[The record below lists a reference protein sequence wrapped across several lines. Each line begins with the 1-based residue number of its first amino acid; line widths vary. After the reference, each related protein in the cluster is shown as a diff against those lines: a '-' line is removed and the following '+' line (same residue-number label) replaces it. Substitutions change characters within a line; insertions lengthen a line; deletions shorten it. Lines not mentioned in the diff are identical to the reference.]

1 VVGIPDDDHVVVHLL
16 QLLLGNLER
25 VRGGVELVGLEALI
39 AEPDVERLF
48 VGLTGAPPLV
58 TRQFPGGSNLVRQ
71 NSAAPKATMK
81 RHQIINWQ
89 WACIK
94 SPQLLT
100 CSELTSGIVLLSTC
114 AEAALVVTVLRAA
127 MDTA

>member
-1 VVGIPDDDHVVVHLL
+1 MVGIPDDDHVVVHLL

-39 AEPDVERLF
+39 AEPDGERL
-48 VGLTGAPPLV
+48 VIGLTGAPWLV
-58 TRQFPGGSNLVRQ
+58 TRQFVSEAIRSSQ
-71 NSAAPKATMK
+71 NSAAPKATMQI
-81 RHQIINWQ
+81 HQIINWTLAQ
-89 WACIK
+89 IQ
-94 SPQLLT
+94 SPQLVT
-100 CSELTSGIVLLSTC
+100 CSKLTSGIELLSTC